1 MVRYDPTI
9 YDGAAVHYRYGRPAY
24 SPGLE
29 ALLAEELG
37 LDGSGRLLD
46 VGCGPGILTVR
57 LARLFGEAVGLDA
70 DPEMIAEGRRA
81 AQERGVANI
90 AWVQAL
96 AEDLPRAAPGTYRV
110 VTFGSS
116 FWWTDEVRVAEAV
129 YDMLEPGGALV
140 LVKHQHDGR
149 PVPPN
154 PGPPP
159 IPHAEIEALV
169 EKYLGP
175 ARRAGQGA
183 APAVRTH
190 SADEDAIARTRFGVP
205 RVIFA
210 PGIPDLVRDTESVLS
225 GYFSLSWSAPHLFG
239 DRVEEFATEVRG
251 LLRARSP
258 EGVFWDWPGDTKV
271 ILARK

>member
-1 MVRYDPTI
+1 VGYDPTI

-29 ALLAEELG
+29 ALLTEELA

-57 LARLFGEAVGLDA
+57 LARLFGEAVGLDP
-70 DPEMIAEGRRA
+70 DPEMVAEGRRV
-81 AQERGVANI
+81 AQERGIANI
-90 AWVQAL
+90 TWVRAM
-96 AEDLPRAAPGTYRV
+96 AEDLPGAAPGPHRV
-110 VTFGSS
+110 ITFGSS
-116 FWWTDEVRVAEAV
+116 FWWTDEFRVAEAV

-140 LVKHQHDGR
+140 LVMHKAGAGA
-149 PVPPN
+149 VPRS
-154 PGPPP
+154 PGPPS

-169 EKYLGP
+169 EKYLGS

-183 APAVRTH
+183 APPARTR
-190 SADEDAIARTRFGVP
+190 SDGEDAIARTRFGVP

-210 PGIPDLVRDTESVLS
+210 PGIPDLVRDTESVLA
-225 GYFSLSWSAPHLFG
+225 GYFSFSWSAPHLFG
-239 DRVEEFATEVRG
+239 DRVEAFATEVRG